1 MANII
6 LLSWVISML
15 MYLGFNVDIKGDYNM
30 IKAITTKFFPQSTPI
45 KNIKQLT
52 PQKDIIRSTFLKQDL
67 LTGFTVDTFIKSN
80 KPESIKCVAPEI
92 FY

>member
-1 MANII
+1 MSICFEFNI
-6 LLSWVISML
+6 
-15 MYLGFNVDIKGDYNM
+15 FRKGDYNM

-52 PQKDIIRSTFLKQDL
+52 QNEILRPAYLKQDL
-67 LTGFTVDTFIKSN
+67 LTGFSVDTFIKNN
-80 KPESIKCVAPEI
+80 KLKATKCVAPEI

>member
-1 MANII
+1 M
-6 LLSWVISML
+6 S

-30 IKAITTKFFPQSTPI
+30 IKAITTKFFPQSAPI

-52 PQKDIIRSTFLKQDL
+52 QNEILRPAYLKQDL
-67 LTGFTVDTFIKSN
+67 LTGFSVDTFIKNN
-80 KPESIKCVAPEI
+80 KPKATKCVAPEI

>member
-1 MANII
+1 MPICFEFNI
-6 LLSWVISML
+6 
-15 MYLGFNVDIKGDYNM
+15 FRKGDYNM
-30 IKAITTKFFPQSTPI
+30 IKAITTKFFPQSAPI

-80 KPESIKCVAPEI
+80 KPKSIKCVAPEI

>member
-1 MANII
+1 M
-6 LLSWVISML
+6 S

-30 IKAITTKFFPQSTPI
+30 IKAITTKFFPQSAPI

-52 PQKDIIRSTFLKQDL
+52 QNEILRPAYLKQDL

-80 KPESIKCVAPEI
+80 KPKSIKCVAPEI

>member
-1 MANII
+1 
-6 LLSWVISML
+6 
-15 MYLGFNVDIKGDYNM
+15 M
-30 IKAITTKFFPQSTPI
+30 IKAITTKFFPQSAPI

-80 KPESIKCVAPEI
+80 KPKSIKCVAPEI

>member
-1 MANII
+1 
-6 LLSWVISML
+6 
-15 MYLGFNVDIKGDYNM
+15 M
-30 IKAITTKFFPQSTPI
+30 IKAITTKFFPQSAPI

-80 KPESIKCVAPEI
+80 QPESIKCVAPEI

>member
-1 MANII
+1 
-6 LLSWVISML
+6 
-15 MYLGFNVDIKGDYNM
+15 M

-80 KPESIKCVAPEI
+80 MPESIKCVVPEI